1 MKSRKIV
8 IQTSNFSA
16 RTQESRQPKLL
27 RQMKVDTEHRS
38 GSQTSHPTENKT
50 ITHLKEKSLSEHEK
64 THTIHKGSVMHP
76 HKYTAP

>member
-1 MKSRKIV
+1 MKSREIV
-8 IQTSNFSA
+8 IQTLDFSA
-16 RTQESRQPKLL
+16 RIQESRQPKLL
-27 RQMKVDTEHRS
+27 WQMKVDTEDRS

-50 ITHLKEKSLSEHEK
+50 FTHLKEKSLSEHEK